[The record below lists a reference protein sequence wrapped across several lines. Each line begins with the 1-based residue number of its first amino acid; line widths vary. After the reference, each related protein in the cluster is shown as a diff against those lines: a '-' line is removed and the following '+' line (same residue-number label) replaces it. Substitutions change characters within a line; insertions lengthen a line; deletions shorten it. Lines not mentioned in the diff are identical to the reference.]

1 MLKLHRRPNREADL
15 DAQLE
20 AEVERSPSR
29 PVVTATSVDPERTE
43 DVAAW
48 LRAEGTTSSAHTG

>member
-15 DAQLE
+15 DA
-20 AEVERSPSR
+20 EVERSPPR